1 MLIILTTHPIQ
12 YQVPLWQAL
21 ADDGR
26 VPFEVW
32 YLTDHA
38 VKPTLDREFGKAF
51 AWDLGRGTLEGYSH
65 RFLKVN
71 KDWTL
76 HPTVFR
82 GVLLEEDLRPLF
94 EKAGATVLWVQGWQK
109 LAYWQAVS
117 QAKQVGMQVWL
128 RGESNDLAPTP
139 WWKWQ
144 VKRVWLGLLFR
155 KVDRFL
161 CIGSANRRLYR
172 KLGVPEA
179 KLGSAPYFVDNER
192 FARQAEAL
200 RPMRQAIRAEWGIP
214 ENAFCVLFCGKFI
227 PKKRPMDLVK
237 AVNQLNQA
245 GGLKGDRPIHILF
258 VGSGELGPDLRKSVH
273 VVYDADAASAIP
285 LVPSLAQ
292 GAPGS
297 VTPSQSL
304 RGGSLPDAPSLRCRA
319 SSDTPSSGIPPS
331 SASFAGFL
339 NQTEISRAYVAADC
353 LVLPSDHG
361 ETWGLVVNEAMASG
375 LPCVASDACGS
386 AEDLVSAVDTKL
398 VYSLGG
404 INSMAAA
411 IHHLIDKKIDPEVIN
426 KTIAG
431 YNFNACIYT
440 VTAIY

>member
-12 YQVPLWQAL
+12 YQIPLWQAL
-21 ADDGR
+21 GADGR
-26 VPFEVW
+26 IPFEVW

-71 KDWTL
+71 TGWTL

-82 GVLLEEDLRPLF
+82 GVRLEEDLRPLF
-94 EKAGATVLWVQGWQK
+94 KKAGASVLWVQGWQK
-109 LAYWQAVS
+109 QAYWQAVS
-117 QAKQVGMQVWL
+117 QAKQVGLQVWL

-144 VKRVWLGLLFR
+144 AKRVLLGLLFR

-161 CIGSANRRLYR
+161 CIGSANRRLYL

-192 FARQAEAL
+192 FARQAWAL
-200 RPMRQAIRAEWGIP
+200 RPMRQAIRAEWGIS
-214 ENAFCVLFCGKFI
+214 EDAFCVLFCGKFI
-227 PKKRPMDLVK
+227 PKKRPMDMVK
-237 AVNQLNQA
+237 AVNQLNQI
-245 GGLKGDRPIHILF
+245 GGLKDGRQVHILF
-258 VGSGELGPDLRKSVH
+258 VGSGELGEHLRQSVH
-273 VVYDADAASAIP
+273 VVYDADAASAP
-285 LVPSLAQ
+285 
-292 GAPGS
+292 
-297 VTPSQSL
+297 
-304 RGGSLPDAPSLRCRA
+304 A
-319 SSDTPSSGIPPS
+319 SSDPRQSS

-339 NQTEISRAYVAADC
+339 NQADISRAYVAADC
-353 LVLPSDHG
+353 LALPSDHG

-375 LPCVASDACGS
+375 LPCVVSDACGS
-386 AEDLVSAVDTKL
+386 AEDLVKAVDNRL
-398 VYSLGG
+398 VYSLGD

-411 IHHLIDKKIDPEVIN
+411 IRHVIEEGIEPEAIN
-426 KTIAG
+426 ETIAG
-431 YNFNACIYT
+431 YNFNACIET
-440 VTAIY
+440 VTGHIQVLV

>member
-12 YQVPLWQAL
+12 YQIPLWQAL
-21 ADDGR
+21 GADGR

-82 GVLLEEDLRPLF
+82 GVRLDEDLRPLF
-94 EKAGATVLWVQGWQK
+94 KKLGAKVLWVQGWQK
-109 LAYWQAVS
+109 LAYWQAVF
-117 QAKQVGMQVWL
+117 QAKQAGLQVWL

-144 VKRVWLGLLFR
+144 IKRVWLGLLFR

-161 CIGSANRRLYR
+161 CIGSANRRLYI
-172 KLGVPEA
+172 KLGVPET

-192 FARQAEAL
+192 FARQAESL
-200 RPMRQAIRAEWGIP
+200 RPMRLEIRAEWGIP

-237 AVNQLNQA
+237 AVNQLNHE
-245 GGLKGDRPIHILF
+245 GGLIGNRPVHFLF
-258 VGSGELGPDLRKSVH
+258 VGSGELGAQLRESVH
-273 VVYDADAASAIP
+273 VAYDADASTGP
-285 LVPSLAQ
+285 
-292 GAPGS
+292 
-297 VTPSQSL
+297 
-304 RGGSLPDAPSLRCRA
+304 A
-319 SSDTPSSGIPPS
+319 SSELPPPSSGTRLSGARQPS

-353 LVLPSDHG
+353 LALPSDHG

-386 AEDLVSAVDTKL
+386 AEDLVKPLSEQAVFRLGDIRGL
-398 VYSLGG
+398 GLGIEHISQGIQQGEIISL
-404 INSMAAA
+404 ITSY
-411 IHHLIDKKIDPEVIN
+411 KIDASLASIIFEYSQTKPPSKN
-426 KTIAG
+426 SL
-431 YNFNACIYT
+431 
-440 VTAIY
+440 

>member
-12 YQVPLWQAL
+12 YQIPLWQAL
-21 ADDGR
+21 GADGR

-71 KDWTL
+71 KNWTL

-82 GVLLEEDLRPLF
+82 GVRLEEDLRPLF
-94 EKAGATVLWVQGWQK
+94 KHAGATVLWVQGWQK

-117 QAKQVGMQVWL
+117 QAKQAGMQVWL

-144 VKRVWLGLLFR
+144 VKRLWLGLLFR

-161 CIGSANRRLYR
+161 CIGSANRRLYI
-172 KLGVPEA
+172 KLGVPET

-200 RPMRQAIRAEWGIP
+200 RPKRDALRGEWGIP

-237 AVNQLNQA
+237 AVNQLNHE
-245 GGLKGDRPIHILF
+245 GGLGGNRPVHILF
-258 VGSGELGPDLRKSVH
+258 VGSGELGAQLRESVH
-273 VVYDADAASAIP
+273 VAYDADVST
-285 LVPSLAQ
+285 
-292 GAPGS
+292 AP
-297 VTPSQSL
+297 
-304 RGGSLPDAPSLRCRA
+304 APSNLRH
-319 SSDTPSSGIPPS
+319 PS

-353 LVLPSDHG
+353 LALPSDHG

-386 AEDLVSAVDTKL
+386 AEDLVTPLSEQAVFRLGDIR
-398 VYSLGG
+398 SLGLG
-404 INSMAAA
+404 IEHISHG
-411 IHHLIDKKIDPEVIN
+411 IQQSEIISLITSYKIDDSLASIIFEYSQTKPSSKN
-426 KTIAG
+426 SL
-431 YNFNACIYT
+431 
-440 VTAIY
+440 

>member
-12 YQVPLWQAL
+12 YQVPLWQAM
-21 ADDGR
+21 AADGR

-51 AWDLGRGTLEGYSH
+51 AWDLGRGTLEGYPH
-65 RFLKVN
+65 RMLKVN
-71 KDWTL
+71 RDWTL
-76 HPTVFR
+76 QPTVFR
-82 GVLLEEDLRPLF
+82 GVRLEEDLRPRF
-94 EKAGATVLWVQGWQK
+94 TQVGATVLWVQGWQK

-117 QAKQVGMQVWL
+117 QAKQAGMEVWL
-128 RGESNDLAPTP
+128 RGESNDLAPTA

-161 CIGSANRRLYR
+161 CIGSANRRLYL

-192 FARQAEAL
+192 FARQADSL
-200 RPMRQAIRAEWGIP
+200 RPMRQAIRADWAIP
-214 ENAFCVLFCGKFI
+214 DNAFCVLFCGKFI
-227 PKKRPMDLVK
+227 SKKRPMDLVK
-237 AVNQLNQA
+237 AVNHLNQA
-245 GGLKGDRPIHILF
+245 GGVKGDRPVHIIF
-258 VGSGELGPDLRKSVH
+258 VGSGELGAELRKSVH
-273 VVYDADAASAIP
+273 IVYDADAAS
-285 LVPSLAQ
+285 
-292 GAPGS
+292 G
-297 VTPSQSL
+297 T
-304 RGGSLPDAPSLRCRA
+304 APSSNKPPAAPR
-319 SSDTPSSGIPPS
+319 PPS
-331 SASFAGFL
+331 AASFAGFL

-375 LPCVASDACGS
+375 LPCIASDACGS
-386 AEDLVSAVDTKL
+386 AEDLVKAVDSRL
-398 VYSLGG
+398 IFSLGD

-411 IHHLIDKKIDPEVIN
+411 IRHVKEKGIKSEAIN
-426 KTIAG
+426 ETVDG
-431 YNFNACIYT
+431 YTFNACIDT

>member
-82 GVLLEEDLRPLF
+82 GVRLEEDLRPLF
-94 EKAGATVLWVQGWQK
+94 KQAEATVLWVQGWQK

-117 QAKQVGMQVWL
+117 QAKQAGMQVWL

-161 CIGSANRRLYR
+161 CIGSANRRLYL

-179 KLGSAPYFVDNER
+179 KAGSAPYFVDNER

-200 RPMRQAIRAEWGIP
+200 RPMRQAIRVGWGIP

-237 AVNQLNQA
+237 AVSQLNRSR
-245 GGLKGDRPIHILF
+245 GRKDGRPVHILF
-258 VGSGELGPDLRKSVH
+258 VGSGELGVQLRQSVH
-273 VVYDADAASAIP
+273 VVYDADAEF
-285 LVPSLAQ
+285 
-292 GAPGS
+292 AP
-297 VTPSQSL
+297 TPTDVRQ
-304 RGGSLPDAPSLRCRA
+304 
-319 SSDTPSSGIPPS
+319 PS

-375 LPCVASDACGS
+375 LPCIASDACGS
-386 AEDLVSAVDTKL
+386 AEDLVKPVDPKF
-398 VYSLGG
+398 VYPLADT
-404 INSMAAA
+404 NLLADA
-411 IHHLIDKKIDPEVIN
+411 IEGLTRNRVESDKIKQIIKMYDVRNCKNVIYAFLQ
-426 KTIAG
+426 KSQILKYDLT
-431 YNFNACIYT
+431 F
-440 VTAIY
+440 

>member
-21 ADDGR
+21 AADGR

-38 VKPTLDREFGKAF
+38 VKPTMDREFGKAF

-76 HPTVFR
+76 HPTAFR
-82 GVLLEEDLRPLF
+82 GVRLEEDLRPLF
-94 EKAGATVLWVQGWQK
+94 KQAGATVLWVQGWQK

-117 QAKQVGMQVWL
+117 QAKQAGMQVWL

-144 VKRVWLGLLFR
+144 VKRVLLGQLFR

-227 PKKRPMDLVK
+227 PKKRPLDLVK

-245 GGLKGDRPIHILF
+245 GGLRGDRPIHILF
-258 VGSGELGPDLRKSVH
+258 VGSGELGAELRESVN
-273 VVYDADAASAIP
+273 VVYDADSASTT
-285 LVPSLAQ
+285 SSS
-292 GAPGS
+292 GTS
-297 VTPSQSL
+297 
-304 RGGSLPDAPSLRCRA
+304 A
-319 SSDTPSSGIPPS
+319 SSDTLLSGIRPPTYGASPSAPTSALRPPTSDFRAS

-353 LVLPSDHG
+353 LALPSDHG
-361 ETWGLVVNEAMASG
+361 ETWGLVINEAMASG

-386 AEDLVSAVDTKL
+386 AEDLVKPLSNGAVFELGDTAGLASSIKTI
-398 VYSLGG
+398 SNGREP
-404 INSMAAA
+404 NA
-411 IHHLIDKKIDPEVIN
+411 IRQKIDNYKIDAALMS
-426 KTIAG
+426 IHRG
-431 YNFNACIYT
+431 Y
-440 VTAIY
+440 VELRLS